1 MNICKIT
8 DVFFLRM
15 GFTHFEKEE
24 FRDLMRDFDKI
35 QNLLDTLYPVDVIEF
50 LRSQG
55 LLKQTRDYCIM
66 SKKSKHGEAKNIVVT
81 YLIDPETSLKK
92 ILEDWQSFL
101 SPPVRTIFYIYF

>member
-1 MNICKIT
+1 
-8 DVFFLRM
+8 M

-24 FRDLMRDFDKI
+24 FHDLMRDFDKI
-35 QNLLDTLYPVDVIEF
+35 QNLLDTLYPVDVVEF

-55 LLKQTRDYCIM
+55 LLRQTRDYCIM
-66 SKKSKHGEAKNIVVT
+66 SKKSKHGKAENIVVT